1 MNALLIVAH
10 GSRRAHSNEAL
21 VELAAQV
28 EALSG
33 QPARCAFLQFGTPDL
48 ATALAELAQEAARIT
63 VVPLFLTAGK
73 HLAED
78 IAPAV
83 DRVRREHP
91 GLAVT
96 VSPHL
101 GAWDGLPQAI
111 LALATQG
118 EGM

>member
-1 MNALLIVAH
+1 VAH
-10 GSRRAHSNEAL
+10 GSRRDRSNEAL

-28 EALSG
+28 EAQSG
-33 QPARCAFLQFGTPDL
+33 RTARCAFLQFGAPDLPTALQGL
-48 ATALAELAQEAARIT
+48 ATAGCEGIT

-78 IAPAV
+78 IEPVAAGMAAT
-83 DRVRREHP
+83 HP
-91 GLAVT
+91 GVEIT